1 VSPAAHALDR
11 RLFDLRVAYDA
22 LASDVGALEAGGTYA
37 VLAAGTL
44 VSGATVNRARPALA
58 QVAEVRRG
66 LELVARLIHD
76 VIQVRGTGPLDE
88 DSATELFAHL
98 NGPSVV
104 VPEDPDR
111 PAMSPLAIVA
121 SPVAPHDLLTAMGRA
136 VMPVHDLVSQ
146 VDRVWAEFMPR
157 LERATAEAERLHQA
171 ASGFRSVRDV
181 RAALVPLAT
190 RVIHDPLGAADELAE
205 IQATLDAAASALARQ
220 PELQAALAE
229 AEVRVDELEGLIAEG
244 RSALA
249 RTSMEISDPGTLLDP
264 LDPDVV
270 GGERGLRP
278 WLTRLRRLVDTG
290 DIDLADKGYAS
301 WQAMADKLLASARLV
316 AEANAR
322 PTERRRELRNLLRAA
337 RVKAG
342 ASGQAEDPHTTEL
355 ARQAERSLVV
365 PCRLAIAEAHVARYV
380 EELRRSPTPEQ
391 ARNAA
396 RETEMAP

>member
-1 VSPAAHALDR
+1 MSPAAHALDR

-22 LASDVGALEAGGTYA
+22 LAADVISLESGGTYA
-37 VLAAGTL
+37 VLAAGSL
-44 VSGATVNRARPALA
+44 VSGSTIDRAQPALA

-66 LELVARLIHD
+66 LALVAQLINE
-76 VIQVRGTGPLDE
+76 VGEVRGTGPLDE
-88 DSATELFAHL
+88 ERATELFAHI

-104 VPEDPDR
+104 VPDDPTR
-111 PAMSPLAIVA
+111 APRSPLAIVP

-136 VMPVHDLVSQ
+136 VMPVHDLVNQ
-146 VDRVWAEFMPR
+146 VDRVWTEFVPR

-171 ASGFRSVRDV
+171 ASSFRSVRDA
-181 RAALVPLAT
+181 RTELVPLAT
-190 RVIHDPLGAADELAE
+190 RVIHDPLGAADDLARIEATLVAAATALARRPELEAE
-205 IQATLDAAASALARQ
+205 LDAAGKQ
-220 PELQAALAE
+220 
-229 AEVRVDELEGLIAEG
+229 VDELEDLVAEG

-249 RTSMEISDPGTLLDP
+249 RTSIEITDPGTLLDP

-278 WLTRLRRLVDTG
+278 WLTRLRGLVERG
-290 DIDLADKGYAS
+290 DIELTEKGFAS
-301 WQAMADKLLASARLV
+301 WQAMAEKLLASARLV

-342 ASGQAEDPHTTEL
+342 ASGQAEDPHMTEL
-355 ARQAERSLVV
+355 ARQAEQSLAA
-365 PCRLAIAEAHVARYV
+365 PCRLALAEAHVARYV

-391 ARNAA
+391 ARNAG

>member
-22 LASDVGALEAGGTYA
+22 LAADVGALEAGGTYA

-44 VSGATVNRARPALA
+44 VSGATVTRAQPALA

-66 LELVARLIHD
+66 LELVARLLHD
-76 VIQVRGTGPLDE
+76 VAQARGTGPLDE
-88 DSATELFAHL
+88 ESATELFAHL

-104 VPEDPDR
+104 VPSDLDR
-111 PAMSPLAIVA
+111 PATSPLAVVT
-121 SPVAPHDLLTAMGRA
+121 SPAAPHELLIAMGRA

-146 VDRVWAEFMPR
+146 VDRVWTEFMPR

-171 ASGFRSVRDV
+171 ASGFRSVREA
-181 RAALVPLAT
+181 RGALVPLAT
-190 RVIHDPLGAADELAE
+190 RVIHDPLGAADELSQIE
-205 IQATLDAAASALARQ
+205 ATLADAVGALERKPA
-220 PELQAALAE
+220 LLAALVE
-229 AEVRVDELEGLIAEG
+229 AGKRIDELEGLIAEG

-249 RTSMEISDPGTLLDP
+249 RTSMEVTDPGTLLDP

-278 WLTRLRRLVDTG
+278 WLARLRRLVETG
-290 DIDLADKGYAS
+290 DLELADKGFAS
-301 WQAMADKLLASARLV
+301 WEAMADKLLASARLV

-322 PTERRRELRNLLRAA
+322 PTERRRELRNLLKAA

-342 ASGQAEDPHTTEL
+342 ASGQAEDPHLTEL
-355 ARQAERSLVV
+355 ARQADRSLTV

-380 EELRRSPTPEQ
+380 EELRRAPTPAQ
-391 ARNAA
+391 ARNAG